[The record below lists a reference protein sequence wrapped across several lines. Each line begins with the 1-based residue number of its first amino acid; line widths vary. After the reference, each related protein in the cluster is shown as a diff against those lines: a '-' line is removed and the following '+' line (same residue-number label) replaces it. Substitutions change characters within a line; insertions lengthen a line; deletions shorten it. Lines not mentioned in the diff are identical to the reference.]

1 MIQDFSDLTGLQID
15 ALKEVGN
22 VGAGNAATALAT
34 MTGARVEMSVPQ
46 VGIVPFNK
54 VADMVGGAGNAV
66 VGVYLMVTGS
76 ATTNMLFLLSIDK
89 ALLLV
94 DLLMGQPPGYHKILD
109 EMSLSAISEVGN
121 IITGTYLNALAS
133 FTGMQFV
140 PTVPD
145 LVVDMAG
152 AILDSILAQFGELGD
167 HVLVVENKFNR
178 EEYDIIGHLFMLPE
192 PGSLNKILT
201 ALGVIF

>member
-1 MIQDFSDLTGLQID
+1 MLDFSNLTGLQLD

-54 VADMVGGAGNAV
+54 VAEMVGGAGTAV
-66 VGVYLMVTGS
+66 VGVYLLVSGS

-89 ALLLV
+89 ALLLA
-94 DLLMGQPPGYHKILD
+94 DLLMGQPPGHNKNLD
-109 EMSLSAISEVGN
+109 EMQLSAIAEVGN
-121 IITGTYLNALAS
+121 IITGTYLNALAA
-133 FTGMQFV
+133 FTGMRFV

-152 AILDSILAQFGELGD
+152 AILDGILAQFGEIGD
-167 HVLVVENKFNR
+167 HVLVIENKFNR
-178 EEYDIIGHLFMLPE
+178 EEYDLIGHLFMLPE